1 MVVLFLI
8 SGVKQNPPLK
18 LMFCFNMNVTDSKD
32 QTMPVCYYLCWAIS
46 YWMLKIISL
55 LNCVVVWTWNV
66 LQNLM
71 CLSAW
76 SPWWCCLG
84 KVVEALGVGALLEEV
99 GQWNGPWFLSSLAPL
114 PVHCLFPG
122 GRHNVTLR
130 PITPWCHITS
140 IMINFSLLNSKRNKP
155 FLLKLLFVSY
165 LVTVTEKI
173 NKKVTNI

>member
-1 MVVLFLI
+1 MWLIAKIKQCLFALI
-8 SGVKQNPPLK
+8 SVGPYRTGCWNNLPLELRCGLNMK
-18 LMFCFNMNVTDSKD
+18 CF
-32 QTMPVCYYLCWAIS
+32 AES
-46 YWMLKIISL
+46 Y
-55 LNCVVVWTWNV
+55 VFE
-66 LQNLM
+66 
-71 CLSAW
+71 CLV
-76 SPWWCCLG
+76 PWWCCLG

-114 PVHCLFPG
+114 PVHCRFPG

-140 IMINFSLLNSKRNKP
+140 IMMNYSLLNSKTNKP
-155 FLLKLLFVSY
+155 FLLKLLSVSY